1 MWGYVRDER
10 PFGSTVPPAAFYHY
24 TPDRKGIHPQ
34 GHLEHYQGHVHADG
48 YSGYKD
54 IFKRDGVTE
63 VACLAHIRRK
73 LFDCHKATQS
83 PIAKEALK
91 QIAALYGIE
100 KEIRGSPPDIRR
112 QVRQEKAKPLFEVLQ
127 DYLETS
133 LPKIPGR
140 SQLAVAIR
148 YAITRLKKLEVY
160 LDNGHLEID
169 NSAAERSMKN
179 LAVGKKNWLFAG
191 SDKGGHRAA
200 TIFSLIETAKL
211 NNVNPQSW
219 LTHVIDVIQDYP
231 NKQIEDL
238 LPWNWKP
245 EECDATLAA

>member
-1 MWGYVRDER
+1 
-10 PFGSTVPPAAFYHY
+10 
-24 TPDRKGIHPQ
+24 
-34 GHLEHYQGHVHADG
+34 
-48 YSGYKD
+48 
-54 IFKRDGVTE
+54 
-63 VACLAHIRRK
+63 
-73 LFDCHKATQS
+73 
-83 PIAKEALK
+83 
-91 QIAALYGIE
+91 
-100 KEIRGSPPDIRR
+100 
-112 QVRQEKAKPLFEVLQ
+112 
-127 DYLETS
+127 
-133 LPKIPGR
+133 
-140 SQLAVAIR
+140 VAIR